1 MEKTSRQEYN
11 APALEKGLDILEL
24 LASSGVP
31 LSKKQIA
38 EIMGRS
44 VGEIFRVLS
53 VLARRGY
60 VTFNDKTGKYMFSMQ
75 MFTVANQ
82 YPPQFQL
89 LNIAKPLMKVLSEKI
104 NQSCH
109 ISWYDNQHLVVIG
122 REESPYKM
130 GFSLKIG
137 AKLDVCSSGSG
148 IVLLSFC
155 GASKREQILQQSGA
169 TASEIQQAQEP
180 IKETSKKGYFIGPSP
195 QISGITNVSVPIF
208 TGTDLLAV
216 LTVPYVTLDSDAV
229 HHAVDS
235 IETTK
240 NELMKVCDSISLQL
254 TPQNK
259 NC

>member
-1 MEKTSRQEYN
+1 MEKAARQEYN

-24 LASSGVP
+24 LASTAEP
-31 LSKKQIA
+31 MSKKQIA
-38 EIMGRS
+38 ELMGRS

-53 VLARRGY
+53 VLSRRGY
-60 VTFNDKTGKYMFSMQ
+60 VAFDEDSGKYLFSMQ

-82 YPPQFQL
+82 YPPQAQL
-89 LNIAKPLMKVLSEKI
+89 LSIAKPLMKALSEKV

-109 ISWYDNQHLVVIG
+109 ISWYDSQDLVVIG

-155 GASKREQILQQSGA
+155 DPKAKTAILQQSGA
-169 TASEIQQAQEP
+169 TKSEIQQADRLITPTHKQ
-180 IKETSKKGYFIGPSP
+180 GYYIGASP
-195 QISGITNVSVPIF
+195 QISGITNISVPIF
-208 TGTDLLAV
+208 SGKQFLAV

-240 NELMKVCDSISLQL
+240 NLLLALCQDISKKL
-254 TPQNK
+254 TP
-259 NC
+259 

>member
-1 MEKTSRQEYN
+1 MEKVVRQEYN

-24 LASSGVP
+24 LASSAEP
-31 LSKKQIA
+31 MSKKQIA
-38 EIMGRS
+38 EMTGRS

-60 VTFNDKTGKYMFSMQ
+60 VTFNEDSGKYMFSMQ

-82 YPPQFQL
+82 YPPQSQL
-89 LNIAKPLMKVLSEKI
+89 LNIAKPLMKMVSEKV

-109 ISWYDNQHLVVIG
+109 VSWYDNQHLVVIG

-148 IVLLSFC
+148 IVLLSF
-155 GASKREQILQQSGA
+155 SDELKREKILKQSGA
-169 TASEIQQAQEP
+169 TDYEIEQANALLNQT
-180 IKETSKKGYFIGPSP
+180 KNQGYFIGPSP
-195 QISGITNVSVPIF
+195 QISGITNISVPIF
-208 TGTDLLAV
+208 TGSEMLAA

-240 NELMKVCDSISLQL
+240 NELVAICQSISHQL
-254 TPQNK
+254 TPQV
-259 NC
+259 

>member
-1 MEKTSRQEYN
+1 MEKVVRQEYN

-24 LASSGVP
+24 LASSAEP
-31 LSKKQIA
+31 MSKKQIA
-38 EIMGRS
+38 EMVGRS

-60 VTFNDKTGKYMFSMQ
+60 VTFNEDSGKYMFSMQ

-82 YPPQFQL
+82 YPPQSQL
-89 LNIAKPLMKVLSEKI
+89 LNIAKPLMKMMSEKV

-109 ISWYDNQHLVVIG
+109 VSWYDNQHLVVIG

-148 IVLLSFC
+148 IVLLSF
-155 GASKREQILQQSGA
+155 SDELKREKILKQSGA
-169 TASEIQQAQEP
+169 TDYEIEQANALLNQT
-180 IKETSKKGYFIGPSP
+180 KNQGYFIGPSP
-195 QISGITNVSVPIF
+195 QISGITNISVPIF
-208 TGTDLLAV
+208 TGSEMLAV

-240 NELMKVCDSISLQL
+240 NELVAICQSISYQL
-254 TPQNK
+254 TPQV
-259 NC
+259 

>member
-1 MEKTSRQEYN
+1 MEKVVRQEYN

-24 LASSGVP
+24 LASSAEP
-31 LSKKQIA
+31 MSKKQIA
-38 EIMGRS
+38 EMVGRS

-60 VTFNDKTGKYMFSMQ
+60 VTFNEDSGKYMFSMQ
-75 MFTVANQ
+75 MFTIANQ
-82 YPPQFQL
+82 YPPQSQL
-89 LNIAKPLMKVLSEKI
+89 LNIAKPLMKMVSEKV

-109 ISWYDNQHLVVIG
+109 VSWYDNQHLVVIG

-148 IVLLSFC
+148 IVLLSF
-155 GASKREQILQQSGA
+155 SDELKREKILKQSGA
-169 TASEIQQAQEP
+169 TDYEIEQANALLNQT
-180 IKETSKKGYFIGPSP
+180 KNQGYFIGPSP
-195 QISGITNVSVPIF
+195 QISGITNISVPIF
-208 TGTDLLAV
+208 TCSEMLAV

-240 NELMKVCDSISLQL
+240 NELVAICQSISHQL
-254 TPQNK
+254 TPQV
-259 NC
+259 

>member
-1 MEKTSRQEYN
+1 MEKAVRQEYN

-24 LASSGVP
+24 LASVAGP
-31 LSKKQIA
+31 MSKKQIA
-38 EIMGRS
+38 ETVGRS

-53 VLARRGY
+53 VLTRRGY
-60 VTFNDKTGKYMFSMQ
+60 VTFHEESGKYEFSMQ
-75 MFTVANQ
+75 MFNVANQ
-82 YPPQFQL
+82 YPPQSQL
-89 LNIAKPLMKVLSEKI
+89 LNVAKPLMKELSEKV

-109 ISWYDNQHLVVIG
+109 ISWYDSQHLVVIG

-155 GASKREQILQQSGA
+155 DSQKREKIFKQSGA
-169 TASEIQQAQEP
+169 TENEMLQAKSQIEQ
-180 IKETSKKGYFIGPSP
+180 TKKLGYFIGPSP
-195 QISGITNVSVPIF
+195 QISGIMNISVPIF
-208 TGTDLLAV
+208 SGLDFLAV

-240 NELMKVCDSISLQL
+240 NELLEICRTISCQL
-254 TPQNK
+254 TPGV
-259 NC
+259 

>member
-1 MEKTSRQEYN
+1 MEKAVRQEYN

-24 LASSGVP
+24 LASSAQP

-38 EIMGRS
+38 ELVGRS

-53 VLARRGY
+53 VLSRRGY
-60 VTFNDKTGKYMFSMQ
+60 VTFDEYTGKYLFSMQ

-82 YPPQFQL
+82 YPPQAQL
-89 LNIAKPLMKVLSEKI
+89 LNVAKPLMKTLSEKV

-109 ISWYDNQHLVVIG
+109 ISWYDSQDLVVIG

-155 GASKREQILQQSGA
+155 DPIDKPTILKQSGA
-169 TASEIQQAQEP
+169 TQSEIDQASILIEP
-180 IKETSKKGYFIGPSP
+180 TQKQGYYIGPSP
-195 QISGITNVSVPIF
+195 QISGITNISVPIF
-208 TGTDLLAV
+208 TADRFLAA

-229 HHAVDS
+229 HHAVYS

-240 NELMKVCDSISLQL
+240 NLLVELCQSITTKL
-254 TPQNK
+254 TP
-259 NC
+259 

>member
-1 MEKTSRQEYN
+1 MEKVVRQEYN

-24 LASSGVP
+24 LASSAEP
-31 LSKKQIA
+31 MSKKQIA
-38 EIMGRS
+38 EMVGRS

-60 VTFNDKTGKYMFSMQ
+60 VTFNEDSGKYMFSMQ

-82 YPPQFQL
+82 YPPQSQL
-89 LNIAKPLMKVLSEKI
+89 LNIAKPLMKMVSEKV

-109 ISWYDNQHLVVIG
+109 VSWYDNQHLVVIG

-148 IVLLSFC
+148 IVLLSF
-155 GASKREQILQQSGA
+155 SDELKREKILKQSGA
-169 TASEIQQAQEP
+169 TDYEIEQANALLNQT
-180 IKETSKKGYFIGPSP
+180 KNQGYFIGPSP
-195 QISGITNVSVPIF
+195 QISGITNISVPIF
-208 TGTDLLAV
+208 TGSEMLAV

-240 NELMKVCDSISLQL
+240 NELVAICQSISHQL
-254 TPQNK
+254 TPQV
-259 NC
+259 

>member
-1 MEKTSRQEYN
+1 MEKAIRQEYN

-24 LASSGVP
+24 LASSAEP
-31 LSKKQIA
+31 MSKKQIA
-38 EIMGRS
+38 ELVGRS

-53 VLARRGY
+53 VLSRRGY
-60 VTFNDKTGKYMFSMQ
+60 VSFDEVSGKYLFSMQ

-82 YPPQFQL
+82 YPPQAQL
-89 LNIAKPLMKVLSEKI
+89 LNIAKPLMKGLSEKV

-109 ISWYDNQHLVVIG
+109 ISWYDSQDLVVIG

-148 IVLLSFC
+148 IVLLSF
-155 GASKREQILQQSGA
+155 SDTEKKRAILHQSAATQI
-169 TASEIQQAQEP
+169 EISQAEKLIVPTQ
-180 IKETSKKGYFIGPSP
+180 KQGYYIGPSP
-195 QISGITNVSVPIF
+195 QIAGITNISVPIF
-208 TGTDLLAV
+208 SGDKLLAA

-240 NELMKVCDSISLQL
+240 NLLLDLCQIITNKL
-254 TPQNK
+254 TP
-259 NC
+259 

>member
-1 MEKTSRQEYN
+1 LEKAVRQEYN

-24 LASSGVP
+24 LASSAQP

-38 EIMGRS
+38 ELVGRS

-53 VLARRGY
+53 VLSRRGY
-60 VTFNDKTGKYMFSMQ
+60 VTFDEDTGKYLFSMQ
-75 MFTVANQ
+75 MFAVANQ
-82 YPPQFQL
+82 YPPQAQL
-89 LNIAKPLMKVLSEKI
+89 LNVAKPLMKTLSEKV

-109 ISWYDNQHLVVIG
+109 ISWYDGQDLVVIG

-155 GASKREQILQQSGA
+155 DRIDKPTILKQSGA
-169 TASEIQQAQEP
+169 TQSEIDQADILIEP
-180 IKETSKKGYFIGPSP
+180 TQKQGYYIGSSP
-195 QISGITNVSVPIF
+195 QISGITNISVPIF
-208 TGTDLLAV
+208 TADRFLAV

-240 NELMKVCDSISLQL
+240 NLLVELCQIVTTKL
-254 TPQNK
+254 TP
-259 NC
+259 

>member
-1 MEKTSRQEYN
+1 MEKVVRQEYN

-24 LASSGVP
+24 LASSAEP
-31 LSKKQIA
+31 MSKKQIA
-38 EIMGRS
+38 EMVGRS

-60 VTFNDKTGKYMFSMQ
+60 VTFNEDSGKYMFSMQ

-82 YPPQFQL
+82 YPPQSQL
-89 LNIAKPLMKVLSEKI
+89 LNIAKPLMKMVSEKV

-109 ISWYDNQHLVVIG
+109 VSWYDNQHLVVIG

-148 IVLLSFC
+148 IVLLSF
-155 GASKREQILQQSGA
+155 SDELKREKILKQSGA
-169 TASEIQQAQEP
+169 TDYEIEQANALLNQT
-180 IKETSKKGYFIGPSP
+180 KNQGYFIGPSP
-195 QISGITNVSVPIF
+195 QISGITNISVPIF
-208 TGTDLLAV
+208 TGSEMLAV

-240 NELMKVCDSISLQL
+240 NELVAICQSISYQL
-254 TPQNK
+254 TPQV
-259 NC
+259 

>member
-1 MEKTSRQEYN
+1 LEKATRQEYN

-24 LASSGVP
+24 LASSAEP
-31 LSKKQIA
+31 MSKKQIA
-38 EIMGRS
+38 DLVGRS

-53 VLARRGY
+53 VLSRRGY
-60 VTFNDKTGKYMFSMQ
+60 VSYDEDNGKYLFSMQ

-82 YPPQFQL
+82 YPPQAQL
-89 LNIAKPLMKVLSEKI
+89 LNIAKPLMKGLSEKV

-109 ISWYDNQHLVVIG
+109 ISWYDSQDLVVIG

-148 IVLLSFC
+148 IVLLSFSDTEKKL
-155 GASKREQILQQSGA
+155 AILQHSAA
-169 TASEIQQAQEP
+169 TETEISQAEKLIVPTQE
-180 IKETSKKGYFIGPSP
+180 KGYYIGPSP
-195 QISGITNVSVPIF
+195 QIAGITNISAPIF
-208 TGTDLLAV
+208 SGDIFLAA

-240 NELMKVCDSISLQL
+240 NLLLDLCQII
-254 TPQNK
+254 TNK
-259 NC
+259 LSP

>member
-1 MEKTSRQEYN
+1 LEKVVRQEYN

-24 LASSGVP
+24 LASSAEP
-31 LSKKQIA
+31 MSKKQIA
-38 EIMGRS
+38 EMAGRS

-60 VTFNDKTGKYMFSMQ
+60 VTFNEDSGKYMFSMQ

-82 YPPQFQL
+82 YPPQSQL
-89 LNIAKPLMKVLSEKI
+89 LNIAKPLMKMVSEKV

-109 ISWYDNQHLVVIG
+109 VSWYDNQHLVVIG

-148 IVLLSFC
+148 IVLLSF
-155 GASKREQILQQSGA
+155 SDELKREKILKQSGA
-169 TASEIQQAQEP
+169 TDYEIEQANALLNQT
-180 IKETSKKGYFIGPSP
+180 KNQGYFIGPSP
-195 QISGITNVSVPIF
+195 QISGITNISVPIF
-208 TGTDLLAV
+208 TGSEMLAV

-240 NELMKVCDSISLQL
+240 NELVAICQSISHQL
-254 TPQNK
+254 TPQV
-259 NC
+259 

>member
-1 MEKTSRQEYN
+1 MEKVVRQEYN

-24 LASSGVP
+24 LASSAEP
-31 LSKKQIA
+31 MSKKQIA
-38 EIMGRS
+38 EMVGRS

-60 VTFNDKTGKYMFSMQ
+60 VTFNEDSGKYMFSMQ

-82 YPPQFQL
+82 YPPQSQL
-89 LNIAKPLMKVLSEKI
+89 LNIAKPLMKMVSEKV

-109 ISWYDNQHLVVIG
+109 VSWYDNQHLVVIG

-148 IVLLSFC
+148 IVLLSF
-155 GASKREQILQQSGA
+155 SDDLKREKILKQSGA
-169 TASEIQQAQEP
+169 TDYEIEQANALLNQT
-180 IKETSKKGYFIGPSP
+180 KNQGYFIGPSP
-195 QISGITNVSVPIF
+195 QISGITNISVPIF
-208 TGTDLLAV
+208 TGSEMLAV

-240 NELMKVCDSISLQL
+240 NELVAICQSISHQL
-254 TPQNK
+254 TPQV
-259 NC
+259 

>member
-1 MEKTSRQEYN
+1 MEKVVRQEYN

-24 LASSGVP
+24 LASSAEP
-31 LSKKQIA
+31 MSKKQIA
-38 EIMGRS
+38 EMVGRS

-60 VTFNDKTGKYMFSMQ
+60 VTFNEDSGKYMFSMQ

-82 YPPQFQL
+82 YPPQSQL
-89 LNIAKPLMKVLSEKI
+89 LNIAKPLMKIVSEKV

-109 ISWYDNQHLVVIG
+109 VSWYDNQHLVVIG

-148 IVLLSFC
+148 IVLLSF
-155 GASKREQILQQSGA
+155 SDELKRDKILKQSGA
-169 TASEIQQAQEP
+169 TDYEIEQANALLNQT
-180 IKETSKKGYFIGPSP
+180 KNQGYFIGPSP
-195 QISGITNVSVPIF
+195 QISGITNISVPIF
-208 TGTDLLAV
+208 TGSEMLAV

-240 NELMKVCDSISLQL
+240 NELVAICQSISHQL
-254 TPQNK
+254 TPQV
-259 NC
+259 

>member
-1 MEKTSRQEYN
+1 MEKLCRQEYN

-24 LASSGVP
+24 LASSAQP
-31 LSKKQIA
+31 MTKKQIA
-38 EIMGRS
+38 DTVGRS

-53 VLARRGY
+53 VLVRRGY
-60 VTFNDKTGKYMFSMQ
+60 VSFDEEYGCYMFSMK

-82 YPPQFQL
+82 YPPQYQL
-89 LNIAKPLMKVLSEKI
+89 LNIAKPLMKRLSEKV

-122 REESPYKM
+122 HEASPYKM
-130 GFSLKIG
+130 GFNLKIG

-155 GASKREQILQQSGA
+155 EPTARKDILDNSGGTDSEKQKAISLIEPTRKQGYYIGA
-169 TASEIQQAQEP
+169 
-180 IKETSKKGYFIGPSP
+180 SP

-208 TGTDLLAV
+208 IGDELFSV
-216 LTVPYVTLDSDAV
+216 LTVPYITLDSNTV
-229 HHAVDS
+229 HHEVDS

-240 NELMKVCDSISLQL
+240 DELMSVCDAISRRL
-254 TPQNK
+254 TL
-259 NC
+259 

>member
-1 MEKTSRQEYN
+1 MEKVVRQEYN

-24 LASSGVP
+24 LASSAEP
-31 LSKKQIA
+31 MSKKQIA
-38 EIMGRS
+38 EMVGRS

-60 VTFNDKTGKYMFSMQ
+60 VTFNEDSGKYMFSMQ

-82 YPPQFQL
+82 YPPQSQL
-89 LNIAKPLMKVLSEKI
+89 LNIAKPLMKMVSEKV

-109 ISWYDNQHLVVIG
+109 VSWYDNQHLVVIG

-148 IVLLSFC
+148 IVLLSF
-155 GASKREQILQQSGA
+155 SDELTREKILKQSGA
-169 TASEIQQAQEP
+169 TDYEIEQANALLNQT
-180 IKETSKKGYFIGPSP
+180 KNQGYFIGPSP
-195 QISGITNVSVPIF
+195 QISGITNISVPIF
-208 TGTDLLAV
+208 TGSEMLAV

-240 NELMKVCDSISLQL
+240 NELVAICQSISHQL
-254 TPQNK
+254 TPQV
-259 NC
+259 

>member
-1 MEKTSRQEYN
+1 MEKVVRQEYN

-24 LASSGVP
+24 LASSAEP
-31 LSKKQIA
+31 MSKKQIA
-38 EIMGRS
+38 EMVGRS

-60 VTFNDKTGKYMFSMQ
+60 VTFNEDSGKYMFSMQ

-82 YPPQFQL
+82 YPPQSQL
-89 LNIAKPLMKVLSEKI
+89 LNIAKPLMKMVSEKV

-109 ISWYDNQHLVVIG
+109 VSWYDNQHLVVIG

-148 IVLLSFC
+148 IVLLSF
-155 GASKREQILQQSGA
+155 SDELKREKILKQSGA
-169 TASEIQQAQEP
+169 TDYEIEQANALLNLTKNQ
-180 IKETSKKGYFIGPSP
+180 GYFIGPSP
-195 QISGITNVSVPIF
+195 QISGITNISVPIF
-208 TGTDLLAV
+208 TGSEMLAV

-240 NELMKVCDSISLQL
+240 NELVAICQSISHQL
-254 TPQNK
+254 TPQV
-259 NC
+259 

>member
-1 MEKTSRQEYN
+1 MEKVVRQEYN

-24 LASSGVP
+24 LASSAEP
-31 LSKKQIA
+31 MSKKQIA
-38 EIMGRS
+38 EMVGRS

-60 VTFNDKTGKYMFSMQ
+60 VTFNEDSGKYMFSMQ

-82 YPPQFQL
+82 YPPQSQL
-89 LNIAKPLMKVLSEKI
+89 LNIAKPLMKMVSEKV

-109 ISWYDNQHLVVIG
+109 VSWYDNQHLVVIG

-148 IVLLSFC
+148 IVLLSF
-155 GASKREQILQQSGA
+155 SDELKREKILKQSGA
-169 TASEIQQAQEP
+169 TDYEIEQANAFLHQT
-180 IKETSKKGYFIGPSP
+180 KNQGYFIGPSP
-195 QISGITNVSVPIF
+195 QISGITNISVPIF
-208 TGTDLLAV
+208 TGSEMLAV

-240 NELMKVCDSISLQL
+240 NELVAICQSISHQL
-254 TPQNK
+254 TPQV
-259 NC
+259 

>member
-1 MEKTSRQEYN
+1 MEKVVRQEYN

-24 LASSGVP
+24 LASSTEP
-31 LSKKQIA
+31 MSKKQIA
-38 EIMGRS
+38 VTVGRS

-53 VLARRGY
+53 VLVRRGY
-60 VTFNDKTGKYMFSMQ
+60 ISFDEDTGQYMFAMK
-75 MFTVANQ
+75 MFSVANQ
-82 YPPQFQL
+82 YPPQSQL
-89 LNIAKPLMKVLSEKI
+89 LNIAKPLMKKLSEKV

-130 GFSLKIG
+130 GFSLKVG
-137 AKLDVCSSGSG
+137 AKHDVCSSGSG

-155 GASKREQILQQSGA
+155 EPDAKADILESSGA
-169 TASEIQQAQEP
+169 TESEKQQAESLLAQTR
-180 IKETSKKGYFIGPSP
+180 KQGYFIGPSP

-208 TGTDLLAV
+208 SGKKWLAV
-216 LTVPYVTLDSDAV
+216 LTVPYVTIDSDAV

-240 NELMKVCDSISLQL
+240 DELVEICASISRQL
-254 TPQNK
+254 TP
-259 NC
+259 

>member
-1 MEKTSRQEYN
+1 MEKVVRQEYN

-24 LASSGVP
+24 LASTGEP
-31 LSKKQIA
+31 MSKKQLA
-38 EIMGRS
+38 EMMGRS

-60 VTFNDKTGKYMFSMQ
+60 VTFNEDSGKYMFSMQ
-75 MFTVANQ
+75 MFTIANQ
-82 YPPQFQL
+82 YPPQSQL
-89 LNIAKPLMKVLSEKI
+89 LNIAKPLMKGLSEQV

-109 ISWYDNQHLVVIG
+109 ISWYDSQHLVVIG

-148 IVLLSFC
+148 IVLLSFSEPDEQQKILLHSD
-155 GASKREQILQQSGA
+155 ATPNEIEQALSLTNSTREQ
-169 TASEIQQAQEP
+169 
-180 IKETSKKGYFIGPSP
+180 GYFIGPSP
-195 QISGITNVSVPIF
+195 QIAGITNISVPIF
-208 TGTDLLAV
+208 SGTQLLAT

-240 NELMKVCDSISLQL
+240 DQLVAICQTISQQL
-254 TPQNK
+254 TP
-259 NC
+259 